1 MAVVSA
7 ELDEETKRKAE
18 AVLQPMGVSSA
29 SAIRMMFARIAED
42 GALPFESPETRE
54 HRLIAD
60 LHAAVKALLD
70 KIEALP
76 RERQIEVEDFVD
88 FVQQRE
94 ELRALRHDFTE
105 ASEPAF
111 AKVWDNPQDA
121 IYDAI

>member
-42 GALPFESPETRE
+42 GVLPFESPETRE

-105 ASEPAF
+105 ASEPPF
-111 AKVWDNPQDA
+111 AEVWDNPRDA